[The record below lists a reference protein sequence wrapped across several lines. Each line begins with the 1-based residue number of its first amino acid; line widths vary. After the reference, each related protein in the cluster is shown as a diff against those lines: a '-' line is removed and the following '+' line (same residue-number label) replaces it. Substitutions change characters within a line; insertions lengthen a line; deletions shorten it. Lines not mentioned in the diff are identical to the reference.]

1 MAKRK
6 RRFCDNPREMAVKY
20 KLVERQAMQ
29 DTMINYIGD
38 CALLVLND

>member
-29 DTMINYIGD
+29 DTMINYRGHRS
-38 CALLVLND
+38 AEAGR